1 MRILH
6 VVPSYLPAV
15 RYGGPIVSVHG
26 LCKALV
32 ARGRDVT
39 VFTTNIDG
47 AGDSDVPLHV
57 PVDRDGVTVWYFRA
71 THLRRLYWA
80 PPMAN
85 ALSDQM
91 SSFDIVHLHSIFLW
105 PTWAAA
111 RSARRAGIP
120 YVLAPRG
127 MLEKGLIRRTHRLTK
142 SAYITLIER
151 RNIEQ
156 AAAIH
161 VTSAREAA
169 EARAFGF
176 NLPALYEVPNGVDL
190 AVPIAGGPISDEIR
204 AILARRPFLLFLGRL
219 SWKKGLDRL
228 IAAMQYIPSVDL
240 VVAGNDETHYQATL
254 CARAREHG
262 VFDRVVFVGPAH
274 GPDKSALLKHARAL
288 VLPSYSE
295 NFGNVVLEA
304 MAAGCPVVVTPE
316 VGSADIVQVSHA
328 GRVLPGDPQSLGIG
342 IARLLAAPD
351 ALREMGRRGRE
362 SVEARYS
369 WDAVAQKMESVYDE
383 VASPRRS

>member
-1 MRILH
+1 
-6 VVPSYLPAV
+6 V

-26 LCKALV
+26 LCKALA
-32 ARGRDVT
+32 ARGHNVT
-39 VFTTNIDG
+39 VFTTSIDG
-47 AGDSDVPLHV
+47 AGDSDVPLKV
-57 PVDRDGVTVWYFRA
+57 PVDRDGVKVWYFRS

-80 PPMAN
+80 PAMAK
-85 ALSDQM
+85 ALGDHT
-91 SSFDIVHLHSIFLW
+91 SSFDVVHLHSIFLW

-111 RSARRAGIP
+111 RSARRAGVP

-127 MLEKGLIRRTHRLTK
+127 MLEKDLIRRTRRLTK

-176 NLPALYEVPNGVDL
+176 TLPALYEVSNGVDL
-190 AVPIAGGPISDEIR
+190 DVPSADGPISDEVR
-204 AILARRPFLLFLGRL
+204 AVLARRPFLLFLGRL

-228 IAAMQYIPSVDL
+228 IAALPFIPSVAL
-240 VVAGNDETHYQATL
+240 VVAGNDETHYWTALLT
-254 CARAREHG
+254 CARDHG
-262 VFDRVVFVGPAH
+262 VIDRVVFVGPAY
-274 GPDKSALLKHARAL
+274 GADKSALLKHAQVL

-304 MAAGCPVVVTPE
+304 MAAACPVVVTPE
-316 VGSADIVQVSHA
+316 VGSADIVQQSSG
-328 GRVLPGDPQSLGIG
+328 GRVLPGDPPSLGNG
-342 IARLLAAPD
+342 IASMLAAPE
-351 ALREMGRRGRE
+351 ALREMGRRGRK
-362 SVEARYS
+362 SVEAHYS
-369 WDAVAQKMESVYDE
+369 WNAVAQTMESVYRE
-383 VASPRRS
+383 VIVLAAPLSDQWNK